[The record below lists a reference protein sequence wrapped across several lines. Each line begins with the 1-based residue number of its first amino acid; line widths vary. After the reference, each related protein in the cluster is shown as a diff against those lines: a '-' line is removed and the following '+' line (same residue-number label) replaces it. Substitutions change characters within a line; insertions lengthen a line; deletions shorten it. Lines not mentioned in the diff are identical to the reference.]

1 MAMLALMT
9 MTPAAA
15 LPSAPPPD
23 AVEQEIVVIA
33 SKLKDWRASLVE
45 SRGDLR
51 CYTRRSTGDAAIDRI
66 GCTAMIRCHKQFEA
80 DFARLKDHRLPS
92 NARNK
97 MRKALLRDRFSPCV
111 FEARDTMVAELA
123 DRRAAAR

>member
-1 MAMLALMT
+1 MAMLALVT

-15 LPSAPPPD
+15 LPSAPPSD

-51 CYTRRSTGDAAIDRI
+51 CYTQRSTGDAAIDRI
-66 GCTAMIRCHKQFEA
+66 GCQSMLQCHARYKAE
-80 DFARLKDHRLPS
+80 FASFKDRRIPS
-92 NARNK
+92 SKRSA
-97 MRKALLRDRFSPCV
+97 MRKTFLRNEFSSCV
-111 FEARDTMVAELA
+111 FEVRDAMVADLA
-123 DRRAAAR
+123 DKRAAAR

>member
-15 LPSAPPPD
+15 LPSAPPAD
-23 AVEQEIVVIA
+23 AVAEEIVVIA

-51 CYTRRSTGDAAIDRI
+51 CYTQRSTGDAAIDRI
-66 GCTAMIRCHKQFEA
+66 GCQSMLQCHTRFKAE
-80 DFARLKDHRLPS
+80 FASFKDRRIPS
-92 NARNK
+92 SKRSEMRRTFLRNE
-97 MRKALLRDRFSPCV
+97 FSSCV
-111 FEARDTMVAELA
+111 FEIRDAMIADLA
-123 DRRAAAR
+123 DKRAAAR